1 MSPSVTAISV
11 LQGTVGTT
19 GSGKGRGKV
28 GMGSLGA
35 GSLDGGLLGAATQRS

>member
-11 LQGTVGTT
+11 LHGTDGTI
-19 GSGKGRGKV
+19 GSGKRGGKV

-35 GSLDGGLLGAATQRS
+35 GSLDGGLLDAATQRS